1 MKKIFSS
8 ALILFALQACANQN
22 EPNAQYNTQASNP
35 NLATEV
41 QTEKQEGEAVAY
53 FASGCFWCVEE
64 VFESIVGVREVISGY
79 AGGSEANPTYEQ
91 VGAGKTSHAESVMI
105 FYDPTKVSFKTLV
118 AAYYASH
125 DPTTLNRQ
133 GPDAGRQYRSI
144 AFYSNDS
151 EKQTIDQ
158 YIETLANSGKWE
170 NPIVT
175 EVKKID
181 KFWPAEDYH
190 QDYVKHHPDN
200 SYVRNVSIPRYE
212 AFRQNFD
219 SKYLKK

>member
-8 ALILFALQACANQN
+8 AFMLVALLACANTNEPSSTADAKTQN
-22 EPNAQYNTQASNP
+22 EPISQSS
-35 NLATEV
+35 E
-41 QTEKQEGEAVAY
+41 TEKQKGEAVAY

-64 VFESIVGVREVISGY
+64 VFESLIGVREVISGY
-79 AGGSEANPTYEQ
+79 AGGSESNPTYEQ
-91 VGAGKTSHAESVMI
+91 VGAGKTTHAESVMI
-105 FYDPTKVSFKTLV
+105 FYDPTKVSFETLV

-125 DPTTLNRQ
+125 DPTTANRQ

-151 EKQTIDQ
+151 EKEIITSA
-158 YIETLANSGKWE
+158 IENLSNSGKWD

-175 EVKKID
+175 EVKQIE

-190 QDYVKHHPDN
+190 QDYVKHNPDN
-200 SYVRNVSIPRYE
+200 SYVRNVSIPRFE
-212 AFRQNFD
+212 KFRSIFD
-219 SKYLKK
+219 SAYLKK